1 MALEVIRTDDFD
13 GTNAD
18 ETVIF
23 SLDGRAYEIELSKA
37 NAAAFRRMMAPY
49 LDKARPV
56 TYPKGAIIYVATG
69 LDGTFQ
75 VLGPSRETP
84 EQQQQNPP
92 VTPIGHRSLLHT
104 TPPPQ
109 RPTLVTATPETDHHS
124 TGHTPSQP
132 ASEEPHDADPN
143 VPNPHTGASDP
154 QVRTW
159 AKHWSVPGI
168 PARGRVPGS
177 IRSIYEAFEGGD
189 RTPWKELLEEH
200 GVDIAQAEAQANASI
215 GALSEEDPGPTQDDL
230 DRQAAQK
237 LGNLTSAQVTE
248 LRRMYNAPD
257 GRATSNSKTDT
268 SYKALRTRGCCALI
282 YQGDKSATYEIT
294 NIGRLW
300 FEVRGI
306 PTQDTSAD

>member
-37 NAAAFRRMMAPY
+37 NAAAFRRVLAPY
-49 LDKARPV
+49 MDKARPV
-56 TYPKGAIIYVATG
+56 TYPKGAIIYVTAAH
-69 LDGTFQ
+69 DGTFQ
-75 VLGPSRETP
+75 VTGLSRTPDSEQP
-84 EQQQQNPP
+84 EQKPS
-92 VTPIGHRSLLHT
+92 VIPIGHRSLLHHS

-109 RPTLVTATPETDHHS
+109 RPTLVTATPETAHRS
-124 TGHTPSQP
+124 TGHVPSQP
-132 ASEEPHDADPN
+132 SSEETPDADPN
-143 VPNPHTGASDP
+143 AHTGASDP
-154 QVRTW
+154 QVRAW

-177 IRSIYEAFEGGD
+177 IRSIYKAFAGGN

-200 GVDIAQAEAQANASI
+200 GVDVAQAEAQANASI
-215 GALSEEDPGPTQDDL
+215 SALSEEDPGPTQDEL

-237 LGNLTSAQVTE
+237 IGNLTAAQVTE

-257 GRATSNSKTDT
+257 GRTTSNSKTDT
-268 SYKALRTRGCCALI
+268 SYKALRNRGCCTLI